1 MSFVVQADDAGQ
13 PLLAR
18 LLVPAPLPVLALAG
32 TITVVHGKAPGALIQ
47 RIQTFLRTALAAA
60 SEFLEVGR
68 LAGQL
73 PARPVH
79 HHGPASP
86 VSEVAAADVAALAVE
101 VLAAEARE
109 LDAAALAQV
118 LLIGVLRRFPGT
130 RSRHCRV

>member
-1 MSFVVQADDAGQ
+1 M
-13 PLLAR
+13 
-18 LLVPAPLPVLALAG
+18 
-32 TITVVHGKAPGALIQ
+32 HGKTPGALLQ
-47 RIQTFLRTALAAA
+47 RVQTFLRAALAAA

-86 VSEVAAADVAALAVE
+86 VSEVAAADAAALAVE
-101 VLAAEARE
+101 VLEARE

-118 LLIGVLRRFPGT
+118 LLTRLLCRFSGT